1 LNSATTPLPIKDFVD
16 DDVEI
21 ADGNVEIAD
30 GQNENSKPSGT
41 VHDQCAI

>member
-1 LNSATTPLPIKDFVD
+1 MNSATPLPIIVTKDF
-16 DDVEI
+16 VEI

-41 VHDQCAI
+41 VHGQCGI